1 MMIEDKHTSN
11 IINGLLL
18 FTKISS
24 KTKVLSHNGAIDV
37 TLPTSAYSIEE
48 LISLKTLDWEQLS
61 DYSWRYWLEKKVSPW
76 ITLAG
81 KESTLGDKYEDDEQ
95 YHQVIESIAQDRKE
109 LDEREARYYD
119 EEYQIIEERMY
130 DQ

>member
-1 MMIEDKHTSN
+1 MQDTNTFN
-11 IINGLLL
+11 IMNGLAIFLKVCSS
-18 FTKISS
+18 TKIIAHS
-24 KTKVLSHNGAIDV
+24 GAIDV
-37 TLPTSAYSIEE
+37 ILTNSQYTQDELDTLVQFGWEE
-48 LISLKTLDWEQLS
+48 LT

-81 KESTLGDKYEDDEQ
+81 KYEKDEQ
-95 YHQVIESIAQDRKE
+95 YHQLLESIAQDRKE

-119 EEYQIIEERMY
+119 EEYQIVEEIMY

>member
-1 MMIEDKHTSN
+1 MIEDKHTSN
-11 IINGLLL
+11 ILNGLLL

-37 TLPTSAYSIEE
+37 TLPTSVYSIEE

-61 DYSWRYWLEKKVSPW
+61 DYSWRYWLERKVSPW

-81 KESTLGDKYEDDEQ
+81 KYENDEQ
-95 YHQVIESIAQDRKE
+95 YHQLIESIAQDRKE

-119 EEYQIIEERMY
+119 EEYQIVEEKMY

>member
-1 MMIEDKHTSN
+1 MLNTNQPEDKHTSN
-11 IINGLLL
+11 ILNGLLL

-37 TLPTSAYSIEE
+37 TLPTSVYSIEE

-61 DYSWRYWLEKKVSPW
+61 DYSWRYWIKKPQNPW
-76 ITLAG
+76 IELAG
-81 KESTLGDKYEDDEQ
+81 KYEDDPHYDEVLA
-95 YHQVIESIAQDRKE
+95 HIAGYRKE
-109 LDEREARYYD
+109 LDEREAEYYD
-119 EEYQIIEERMY
+119 NCYQIVEERMY